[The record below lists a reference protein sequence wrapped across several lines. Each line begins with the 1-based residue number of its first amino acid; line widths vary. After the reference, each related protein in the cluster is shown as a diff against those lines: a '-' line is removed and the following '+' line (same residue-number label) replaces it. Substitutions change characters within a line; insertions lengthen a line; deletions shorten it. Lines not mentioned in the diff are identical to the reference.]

1 MLASSRLKPVPLNSI
16 ACIQWD
22 WLNATSRHLGVWLDV
37 TFVGPALAGKALGVT
52 LQD

>member
-1 MLASSRLKPVPLNSI
+1 MLASSRLKPGPLKKY
-16 ACIQWD
+16 
-22 WLNATSRHLGVWLDV
+22 RVHLVDWLDV

>member
-1 MLASSRLKPVPLNSI
+1 MLTSSRLKPVPLKST

-22 WLNATSRHLGVWLDV
+22 WLNATSRHLGDRLNA
-37 TFVGPALAGKALGVT
+37 TFVGPALAGKALGVA